1 MRRGPIRCGTIQT
14 RPSEGGAMPIDP
26 DVEVELG
33 NLRAIIAEVSASLQN
48 QINKLSSRL
57 SQLETA
63 EPPVNTMDRDQ

>member
-1 MRRGPIRCGTIQT
+1 
-14 RPSEGGAMPIDP
+14 MPIDP
-26 DVEVELG
+26 DIEVELG